1 MGTVEAIGIKT
12 SRIRSLTGEQMVFA
26 NSDLTNSRIHNHKR
40 MQRRRILFSIGVTYQ
55 TSPENL
61 HIIPD
66 IIKNIISAQDEVE
79 FDRAHFNKYGD
90 FSLNI
95 EVVYYVLDADYNKYL
110 DIQQEINLQIFKEF
124 HQRGIEFAYPTQRL
138 FVEKSETD
146 KPDQIDLGK
155 A

>member
-1 MGTVEAIGIKT
+1 MGSVEAIGIKT
-12 SRIRSLTGEQMVFA
+12 SRIRSLTGEQLVFA
-26 NSDLTNSRIHNHKR
+26 NSDLTNSRIHNYKR

-61 HIIPD
+61 RIIPE

-110 DIQQEINLQIFKEF
+110 NIQQAINLQIFDDF
-124 HQRGIEFAYPTQRL
+124 HQRGIEFAYPTQKL
-138 FVEKSETD
+138 FVEKSETE
-146 KPDQIDLGK
+146 KPD
-155 A
+155 